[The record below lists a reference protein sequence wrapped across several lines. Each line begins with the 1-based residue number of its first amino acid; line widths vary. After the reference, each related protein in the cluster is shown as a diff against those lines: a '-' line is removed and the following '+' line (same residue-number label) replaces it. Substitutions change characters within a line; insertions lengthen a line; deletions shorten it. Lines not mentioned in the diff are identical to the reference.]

1 MCFSLFVGTSQPLPR
16 SEWIRGGPLVNVRDL
31 NEGDA
36 WTGTFFTKPEIR
48 YLGSDTG
55 CSCGF
60 PSVMRDAYG
69 SWPYYMDPIKD
80 AEDIE
85 NNGKICNELCE
96 LLALADED
104 WIELYGIWAGD
115 EGREPL
121 IREEIELSDIR
132 REYFRFKEGGFY
144 RVKLR

>member
-1 MCFSLFVGTSQPLPR
+1 
-16 SEWIRGGPLVNVRDL
+16 
-31 NEGDA
+31 
-36 WTGTFFTKPEIR
+36 
-48 YLGSDTG
+48 
-55 CSCGF
+55 
-60 PSVMRDAYG
+60 
-69 SWPYYMDPIKD
+69 MDPIKD